1 MVSGTR
7 FFTILLVGATAIIAS
22 PTLVP
27 QAKVTRLTA
36 EQVKAFEPY
45 ALLARAA
52 FCPPA
57 QLKTWSC
64 GTACSALPGMDV
76 EATSE
81 EDVLDGAWFVGYN
94 PSLKTI
100 VVSNQGTDLSELP
113 ASLVDP
119 DFHQVPLDSKLF
131 PGVPSSVK
139 VHNGFQMAQATSA
152 LEKLEAVK
160 ALIAK
165 YGSPSITFTGL
176 GRGGCI
182 SLLDALYF
190 SQNMPKAKIKVV
202 THGMPRVGNR
212 AFANYIDKRHL
223 DVSRITNQQDPL
235 PILPGKYLDYRH
247 SSGEK
252 HLLSDTLWVACSGQD
267 NTDEQCSAGAVP
279 NMFQADPQDNK
290 GPYNGIMIDKEA
302 CDA

>member
-7 FFTILLVGATAIIAS
+7 FFTILLVGATTIVAS

-27 QAKVTRLTA
+27 QARVTQLTA
-36 EQVKAFEPY
+36 EKIEALKPY

-52 FCPPA
+52 FCSPA
-57 QLKTWSC
+57 KLITWSC
-64 GTACSALPGMDV
+64 GTACIALPGMDV

-81 EDVLDGAWFVGYN
+81 EDGLDACWFVGYN

-100 VVSNQGTDLSELP
+100 VVSNQGADLSESP

-119 DFHQVPLDSKLF
+119 DFQQVPLDLNLF
-131 PGVPSSVK
+131 PGVPSSIM
-139 VHNGFQMAQATSA
+139 VHSGFRMAQATSA
-152 LEKLEAVK
+152 FKKLEAVK
-160 ALIAK
+160 ALMAK

-176 GRGGCI
+176 GRGGAI
-182 SLLDALYF
+182 SFLDALCI
-190 SQNMPKAKIKVV
+190 SQNIPKAKIKVV

-212 AFANYIDKRHL
+212 AFANYIDKRLH
-223 DVSRITNQQDPL
+223 DVSRITKEKDPL
-235 PILPGKYLDYRH
+235 PIIPAKYLDYQH

-252 HLLSDTLWVACSGQD
+252 HLLSEDSWVACVGQD
-267 NTDEQCSAGAVP
+267 NTDAQCSTGAVP
-279 NMFQADPQDNK
+279 NMFQADPENNK
-290 GPYNGIMIDKEA
+290 GPYNDIIIDKAA